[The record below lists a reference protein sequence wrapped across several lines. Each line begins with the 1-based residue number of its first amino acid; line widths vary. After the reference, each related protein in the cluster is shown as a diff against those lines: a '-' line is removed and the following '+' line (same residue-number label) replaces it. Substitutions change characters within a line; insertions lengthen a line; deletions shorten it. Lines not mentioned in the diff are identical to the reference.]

1 MFKYFFLKIISV
13 IPFCYFQFT
22 QDNKNIMW
30 GIIFIVIIDTILGIW
45 VAVKNRTF
53 RSSKLRGFAYKVGQ
67 YGLAMA
73 SVWIISAVEPQLF
86 GWVFRYV
93 GLFIIVTEIL
103 SNFEKLSLLGFEIPT
118 AFIAKLNDN
127 YKKLSD
133 LKGAKRKTEVKRI
146 IE

>member
-1 MFKYFFLKIISV
+1 
-13 IPFCYFQFT
+13 
-22 QDNKNIMW
+22 MW